1 MIWNSKIGLDTNATG
16 AIGLHPQ
23 PFSSGGRRNTGRPDH
38 CLARNSLPCN
48 NDSFAVDLLDGMAQ
62 VDFDSELLQMQF
74 GSIRQ
79 TRGKSAKD
87 FSSGIDQNNSCGS
100 RIDPAEFG
108 P

>member
-38 CLARNSLPCN
+38 CLARNSLPCD

-62 VDFDSELLQMQF
+62 VDFDSELLEMEL
-74 GSIRQ
+74 RCLREA
-79 TRGKSAKD
+79 RGKHAKD
-87 FSSGIDQNNSCGS
+87 VWSGIDQNNSC
-100 RIDPAEFG
+100 
-108 P
+108 